1 MCIINAPEYTT
12 LRTNIVKLS
21 EDYNPGTYI
30 IRSYADNKVEV
41 NNSTYESSLIIS
53 NTKLITDWEINNI
66 EKMTHDHWLSLI
78 EPGPE
83 VILIGT
89 GSSLVFPHPST
100 YRPAIEKGIGVEF
113 MDSGAACRTYNIL
126 LSEDRF
132 VIAGIIL

>member
-1 MCIINAPEYTT
+1 M
-12 LRTNIVKLS
+12 KLS
-21 EDYNPGTYI
+21 EDYSAGTYI
-30 IRSYADNKVEV
+30 IRSYAEDKIEV
-41 NNSTYESSLIIS
+41 NNASYESSLVIS
-53 NTKLITDWEINNI
+53 NTKLITDWSIDSI
-66 EKMTHDHWLSLI
+66 DQMTHEHWQALI

-89 GSSLVFPHPST
+89 GKSLVFPHPSS
-100 YRPAIEKGIGVEF
+100 YRPAIERGIGVEF

>member
-1 MCIINAPEYTT
+1 
-12 LRTNIVKLS
+12 VKLS

-30 IRSYADNKVEV
+30 IRSYADDKVEV
-41 NNSTYESSLIIS
+41 NNATYARSLVIS
-53 NTKLITDWEINNI
+53 NTKLITDWEINDI
-66 EKMTHDHWLSLI
+66 EQMTLEHWQALI

-100 YRPAIEKGIGVEF
+100 YRPAIEQGIGVEF

>member
-1 MCIINAPEYTT
+1 M
-12 LRTNIVKLS
+12 KLS
-21 EDYNPGTYI
+21 EDYSDGTYI
-30 IRSYADNKVEV
+30 IRSYSDNNVEI
-41 NNSTYESSLIIS
+41 NNAVYQQSLIIS
-53 NTKLITDWEINNI
+53 NTKLIADWGVSHI
-66 EKMTHDHWLSLI
+66 EQMTHKHWSSLI

-89 GSSLVFPHPST
+89 GKSLVFPPPSS
-100 YRPAIEKGIGVEF
+100 YRPAIEQGIGVEF